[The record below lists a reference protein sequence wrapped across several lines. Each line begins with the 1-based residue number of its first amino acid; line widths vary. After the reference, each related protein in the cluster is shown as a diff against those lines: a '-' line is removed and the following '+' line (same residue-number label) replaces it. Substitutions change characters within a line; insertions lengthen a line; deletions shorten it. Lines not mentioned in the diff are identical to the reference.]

1 MSKRD
6 EFLAAARTQVN
17 KGIYVWGA
25 KGQDVSAMSDKE
37 REKWIRRREKDDET
51 NVKRVL
57 ALYNKRVN
65 AGVNPILAFDC
76 SGFVYWCNEQAKIGN
91 GRRTADSIYHSYCNP
106 VETVEAA
113 DLVFHYDDDAK
124 KIVHVGIYVG
134 DDTVVEC
141 KGRDVGVV
149 ETAFTKRVK
158 DGYWNRFGRLKK
170 LKDEYGK
177 VTLLGDAN
185 CDGKLTAAD
194 AALILRYL
202 KGLSDLSEQGKLN
215 ADYNQ
220 DGKIT
225 EEDAEL
231 ILQHIVGFKYVK
243 VIGGSVNVRNVDH
256 VPSDKKENKESII
269 GVAHKGDTFPYRA
282 TAPSGWYEIDY
293 NGAVG
298 YISNRKDLTEL
309 G

>member
-6 EFLAAARTQVN
+6 EFLAAARSQIN

-25 KGQDVSAMSDKE
+25 KGQDVSAMSEKE
-37 REKWIRRREKDDET
+37 RVKWITRRENDDEQ
-51 NVKRVL
+51 NIKRVL
-57 ALYNKRVN
+57 ALYDKRVK

-76 SGFVYWCNEQAKIGN
+76 SGFVYWCNVQAKIGN
-91 GRRTADSIYHSYCNP
+91 GRRTADSIYHSYCDP

-113 DLVFHYDDDAK
+113 DLVFHHDGK

-134 DDTVVEC
+134 DDAVIEA

-149 ETAFTKRVK
+149 KSAFAERVK
-158 DGYWNRFGRLKK
+158 NGYWNRFGRLKK

-202 KGLSDLSEQGKLN
+202 KGLSDLTEQGKLN

-231 ILQHIVGFKYVK
+231 IMQHIVGLKTVQ
-243 VIGGSVNVRNVDH
+243 VIGGSVNVRD
-256 VPSDKKENKESII
+256 SDSTKGNII
-269 GVAHKGDTFPYRA
+269 GVAHKGDTFQLKGI
-282 TAPSGWYEIDY
+282 APSGWYNIDY
-293 NGAVG
+293 KGKNG
-298 YISNRKDLTEL
+298 YISNRSDLTKII
-309 G
+309 

>member
-1 MSKRD
+1 MSDRD
-6 EFLAAARTQVN
+6 EFLAAARSQVN

-25 KGQDVSAMSDKE
+25 KGQDVSAMNDKE
-37 REKWIRRREKDDET
+37 REKWIRRRESNDES

-57 ALYNKRVN
+57 ALYEKRVKE
-65 AGVNPILAFDC
+65 GVNPILAFDC
-76 SGFVYWCNEQAKIGN
+76 SGLVYWCNVQAKIGN
-91 GRRTADSIYHSYCNP
+91 GRRTADSIYHSYCIP

-113 DLVFHYDDDAK
+113 DLVFHHDDK

-134 DDTVVEC
+134 NDTVVEA

-149 ETAFTKRVK
+149 ATAFSERVK
-158 DGYWNRFGRLKK
+158 NGYWNRFGRLKK

-185 CDGKLTAAD
+185 CDGKVTAAD

-231 ILQHIVGFKYVK
+231 IMQHIVGLKNVK
-243 VIGGSVNVRNVDH
+243 VIGGSVYVRSVDH
-256 VPSDKKENKESII
+256 VPADKKENKASII

-293 NGAVG
+293 KGKVG
-298 YISNRKDLTEL
+298 YISNREDLTKLE
-309 G
+309 